1 MEVSIA
7 PHPWVHTSRSEA
19 HARAIK
25 TPHRERPPRSSAS
38 NSMRP
43 PRRGRTS
50 ARREK
55 SPRERAIDRPR
66 VMGSSEKTP
75 KKDKREKTPKKDDD
89 DDSDGP
95 GGGAMRPTA
104 AIARPLADAKTTK
117 KILKTVKRGACA
129 RMMES
134 CACTG

>member
-1 MEVSIA
+1 
-7 PHPWVHTSRSEA
+7 
-19 HARAIK
+19 
-25 TPHRERPPRSSAS
+25 
-38 NSMRP
+38 
-43 PRRGRTS
+43 
-50 ARREK
+50 
-55 SPRERAIDRPR
+55 
-66 VMGSSEKTP
+66 MGSSEKTP
-75 KKDKREKTPKKDDD
+75 KKDKREKTPKKEKRDAREEDD

>member
-1 MEVSIA
+1 M
-7 PHPWVHTSRSEA
+7 
-19 HARAIK
+19 RA
-25 TPHRERPPRSSAS
+25 SAMHS
-38 NSMRP
+38 FVQFNAIRR
-43 PRRGRTS
+43 PRRARTS
-50 ARREK
+50 ARRDT
-55 SPRERAIDRPR
+55 STRGDARSIDDR

-75 KKDKREKTPKKDDD
+75 KRDKREKTPKKDDD